1 MKTNFKKLY
10 SVQSKVTYEK
20 AGKELEAEL
29 EVEGKLRILPDLKVT
44 PKYVSCP
51 LPSFPEQ
58 KQRMCRDAPS
68 QKERD
73 VSPRKDPR
81 GQKPEKREARGWPWV
96 PDAVDAFVS
105 V

>member
-1 MKTNFKKLY
+1 MY

-29 EVEGKLRILPDLKVT
+29 EVEGKLTILPDLKVT

-58 KQRMCRDAPS
+58 QQRMCRDAPS
-68 QKERD
+68 QRERD

-81 GQKPEKREARGWPWV
+81 GQTPEKREARGWPWV
-96 PDAVDAFVS
+96 PDAADAFVS